1 MTAITS
7 AQAFKELNL
16 AWGRIMRGTG
26 LPNKLR
32 CVKGVE
38 ITRDDLIS
46 LYPGG
51 VQLKWID
58 FYEVEFNGCIGN
70 KVIIGDD

>member
-16 AWGRIMRGTG
+16 AWGKIMAGTG

-32 CVKGVE
+32 CVKGTEV
-38 ITRDDLIS
+38 IRGDLVS

-58 FYEVEFNGCIGN
+58 FYRVGFTGCIGK
-70 KVIIGDD
+70 KVIIGDE

>member
-1 MTAITS
+1 MAITS
-7 AQAFKELNL
+7 EQAFKEFNE
-16 AWGRIMRGTG
+16 AWNTIMRGTG
-26 LPNKLR
+26 LPNNLR
-32 CVKGVE
+32 YVKGIE

-58 FYEVEFNGCIGN
+58 FYRVGFTGCIGK
-70 KVIIGDD
+70 KVIIGDE

>member
-1 MTAITS
+1 MAITS
-7 AQAFKELNL
+7 AQAFKELNQT
-16 AWGRIMRGTG
+16 WEKIMAGTG

-32 CVKGVE
+32 CVKGTE

-58 FYEVEFNGCIGN
+58 FYRVGFTGCIGK
-70 KVIIGDD
+70 KVIIGDE